1 MIGLMDYYFQK
12 FEHAMGN
19 VIGYHQ
25 QLNCQWRMTPNSKL
39 VIDWFNKN
47 TKKTKKKKKKEK
59 SIFKLFTLSFPVKL

>member
-1 MIGLMDYYFQK
+1 MIGLKDYYFQK
-12 FEHAMGN
+12 FEYAMEN

-47 TKKTKKKKKKEK
+47 TKKN
-59 SIFKLFTLSFPVKL
+59 